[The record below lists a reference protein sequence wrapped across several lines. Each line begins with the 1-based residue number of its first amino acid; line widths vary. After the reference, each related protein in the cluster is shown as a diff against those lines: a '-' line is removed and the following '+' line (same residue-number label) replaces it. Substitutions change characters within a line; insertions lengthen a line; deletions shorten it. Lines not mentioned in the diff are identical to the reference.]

1 MQKYRPQS
9 FPLKLKLL
17 RLKAGKSQ
25 EEVSALLCISR
36 SCLANYETGKRQP
49 DAEMLV
55 KIANLFKV
63 TEAYLLS
70 TPLYQDAP
78 LHEADTVQTDSPRTL
93 LKSHGDSLDIS
104 HLPIEHQIGL
114 LGFYNYV
121 LNTERQMAQIQ
132 GAYEGPCKP

>member
-1 MQKYRPQS
+1 MQKFRPQS

-25 EEVSALLCISR
+25 EEISGELGISR

-55 KIANLFKV
+55 KIANLFNVSEK
-63 TEAYLLS
+63 YLFS
-70 TPLYQDAP
+70 SPLYQDVP
-78 LHEADTVQTDSPRTL
+78 LHEADLSQTNPSYAL

-121 LNTERQMAQIQ
+121 LNTERQMSQNPGSYPA
-132 GAYEGPCKP
+132 PRKL